1 MLRGRKRK
9 LPLNFVPQPWIS
21 SDEDEPPVVHHRAAR
36 ELRHD
41 HDILERN
48 REVEHR
54 DRDNQI
60 QNSRESANDVGEN
73 NDVREFREVEEV
85 FEVGEV
91 HGPNDVEEHIEA
103 NEVQEYVEVQE
114 AVEHPLHHEGNDTP
128 PDTAHIQDDDDDD
141 PYGEE
146 SETLGKLKKKL

>member
-1 MLRGRKRK
+1 MMLRGRKRK

-60 QNSRESANDVGEN
+60 QN
-73 NDVREFREVEEV
+73 
-85 FEVGEV
+85 
-91 HGPNDVEEHIEA
+91 DVEEHIEA

-141 PYGEE
+141 PDGEE